1 MMRQAP
7 SHQAPAAAI
16 RPDDSAVTRAFA
28 GVLSRFHTLGLDP
41 REFSALRRLHRIDA
55 AEGAGAAAKDG
66 GCDPLRAEEHGEL
79 VELLVAHRADESRET
94 LWLAFTIATACLG
107 DNHLWQDM
115 GLAGRE
121 ELSGLLRRH
130 FTRLYEKNVHNMK
143 WKKFFYK
150 ELCRQA
156 QVTLCKAPSCRVCSD
171 YAACFGPE

>member
-1 MMRQAP
+1 MTGDRSQEALIVTGGP
-7 SHQAPAAAI
+7 G
-16 RPDDSAVTRAFA
+16 DSAVARAFA
-28 GVLSRFHTLGLDP
+28 GVLSRFHTLGLDS
-41 REFSALRRLHRIDA
+41 REFSALRRRHL
-55 AEGAGAAAKDG
+55 AGHADDETAPEAG
-66 GCDPLRAEEHGEL
+66 GCDALRAEEHGEL
-79 VELLVAHRADESRET
+79 VELLLAHRADESRET

-115 GLAGRE
+115 GLCGRE

-130 FTRLYEKNVHNMK
+130 FTALYERNVHNMK

-156 QVTLCKAPSCRVCSD
+156 QVALCKAPSCRVCSD

>member
-1 MMRQAP
+1 MTGDQSKEALTVTGGP
-7 SHQAPAAAI
+7 G
-16 RPDDSAVTRAFA
+16 DSAMARAFA
-28 GVLSRFHTLGLDP
+28 GVLSRFHTLGLDA
-41 REFSALRRLHRIDA
+41 REFSALRYRHLRGQARDDPA
-55 AEGAGAAAKDG
+55 AG
-66 GCDPLRAEEHGEL
+66 GCDALRVEEHGEL
-79 VELLVAHRADESRET
+79 VELLLAHRADESRET

-115 GLAGRE
+115 GLCGRE

-130 FTRLYEKNVHNMK
+130 FTALYERNIHNMK

-156 QVTLCKAPSCRVCSD
+156 QVALCKAPSCHACTD